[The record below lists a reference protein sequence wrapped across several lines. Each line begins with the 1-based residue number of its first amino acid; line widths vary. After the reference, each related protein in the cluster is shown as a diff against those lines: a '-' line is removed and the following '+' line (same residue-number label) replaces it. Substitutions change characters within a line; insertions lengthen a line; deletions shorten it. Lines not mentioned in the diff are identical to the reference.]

1 MEKQN
6 NKEETTSKVELSN
19 GKIVDIREPKVRDV
33 RAVSFEKNEE
43 ERTYLLISNLTGLSN
58 DELNDL
64 SFKDFKI
71 LEKKLQG
78 FF

>member
-6 NKEETTSKVELSN
+6 NKEQVASQVELSN
-19 GKIVDIREPKVRDV
+19 GKVVNIREPKVRDV

-58 DELNDL
+58 DELNEL

-71 LEKKLQG
+71 LEKELQG

>member
-1 MEKQN
+1 MKDI
-6 NKEETTSKVELSN
+6 TSKKIELSH
-19 GKIVDIREPKVRDV
+19 GKLVDIREPKVRDV

-58 DELNDL
+58 DELNEL
-64 SFKDFKI
+64 SFKDFKK
-71 LEKKLQG
+71 LEKELQG

>member
-6 NKEETTSKVELSN
+6 NKEQVASQVELSN
-19 GKIVDIREPKVRDV
+19 GKVVNIREPKVRDV

-58 DELNDL
+58 DELNEL
-64 SFKDFKI
+64 SFKDFKL
-71 LEKKLQG
+71 LEKKLQS